1 MDAQQQQAAK
11 RKQRESMTPPSRV
24 DKRQKEDK
32 QDEDLPLP
40 QRKKNHQNSAESL
53 RQKQREEG
61 IERARENL
69 KQTKKGG
76 EARSRSASSSS
87 VGLGLPNKSM
97 TKEMK
102 LTIYAKQSSGYDAS
116 FSDPRIRNKIINDI
130 RIGEAKF
137 QWGSVK
143 FERDGILRAINRGEV
158 DHSMVKF
165 IAVPDEQF
173 EGILECNTQIF
184 DQHRL

>member
-1 MDAQQQQAAK
+1 MYRNNGLKPMKFPTPPTTDAVRNAFHHHNMTGGTTGNMNNITPTDEMTDNEDINLTIVDDTNKMDAHQQQAAK

-76 EARSRSASSSS
+76 GG
-87 VGLGLPNKSM
+87 GLLAFSF
-97 TKEMK
+97 
-102 LTIYAKQSSGYDAS
+102 LLISGTWA
-116 FSDPRIRNKIINDI
+116 P
-130 RIGEAKF
+130 
-137 QWGSVK
+137 
-143 FERDGILRAINRGEV
+143 
-158 DHSMVKF
+158 
-165 IAVPDEQF
+165 
-173 EGILECNTQIF
+173 
-184 DQHRL
+184 